1 MESEKN
7 NREIMFSD
15 NDSDGDSEIHKDE
28 ELKQVID
35 NLADEI
41 IKESC

>member
-15 NDSDGDSEIHKDE
+15 NDSDGESEIHKDGD
-28 ELKQVID
+28 K
-35 NLADEI
+35 
-41 IKESC
+41 